1 MSEKK
6 TKLNDS
12 SKKETGPSSCEN
24 INEEIKQSI
33 PEENDQ
39 LNTEKKEKKPTNSS
53 DNVSLSFGAS
63 ELSMLNNFRT
73 NETSESNMIFFN
85 EDKEKNK
92 TNINLNINE
101 CNEKCDTQKKNENNN
116 ISNSKKNPCKR
127 KLYLKREENE
137 ITLDYNTNSLNKVK
151 KNKKERN
158 INNIINNEKL
168 ENVSKAINFSGKKR
182 ERENLILNSNNNHLK
197 NYFHSITQIINQKSE
212 GKKINLHEDINF
224 ANLNPIINYVQH
236 DLYCEFRNPT
246 SIINGLGVV
255 QKKLENNNFK
265 NFESNEF
272 NDVKQKNSLEN
283 NNYVNSSESNDLKT
297 EINLENS
304 IVVNFGSNESEENNL
319 FLNKKNE
326 TNWEN
331 ENFALNLENQ
341 ENTEQN
347 NQIETTCFETE
358 ELINFN

>member
-6 TKLNDS
+6 TELNDA
-12 SKKETGPSSCEN
+12 SKKETCPSSCEN
-24 INEEIKQSI
+24 KNEEIKQSI
-33 PEENDQ
+33 PEENDK
-39 LNTEKKEKKPTNSS
+39 LNSEKKEKKPINSS

-63 ELSMLNNFRT
+63 ELSMLNNFRS
-73 NETSESNMIFFN
+73 NETSDNNMIYFKD
-85 EDKEKNK
+85 DKEKNQ
-92 TNINLNINE
+92 TNIHLNINE
-101 CNEKCDTQKKNENNN
+101 CNEKCDTKKKNENDN
-116 ISNSKKNPCKR
+116 ISNSKIIASRSK
-127 KLYLKREENE
+127 KREENE

-182 ERENLILNSNNNHLK
+182 ERENLILNSNNNLLQ

-212 GKKINLHEDINF
+212 GKKIKLHEDINF
-224 ANLNPIINYVQH
+224 ANLNSKINYVQH
-236 DLYCEFRNPT
+236 DLYCEFRNST

-272 NDVKQKNSLEN
+272 NDEKQKNSLEN

-297 EINLENS
+297 EINWENS
-304 IVVNFGSNESEENNL
+304 IVVNFGFNESEENNL

-331 ENFALNLENQ
+331 EDFALYLENQ
-341 ENTEQN
+341 ENTEEN
-347 NQIETTCFETE
+347 NQIETTCFETAE
-358 ELINFN
+358 IDQF

>member
-73 NETSESNMIFFN
+73 NETSENNMIFFN
-85 EDKEKNK
+85 EDKENNK
-92 TNINLNINE
+92 TNIYLNINE

-116 ISNSKKNPCKR
+116 ISNSKK
-127 KLYLKREENE
+127 
-137 ITLDYNTNSLNKVK
+137 I
-151 KNKKERN
+151 
-158 INNIINNEKL
+158 NIIKNEKL

-182 ERENLILNSNNNHLK
+182 ERENLILKSNNNLQQ
-197 NYFHSITQIINQKSE
+197 NYFHSITQIINHKSE
-212 GKKINLHEDINF
+212 GKKIKLHEDINL
-224 ANLNPIINYVQH
+224 ANLNSIINYFKH
-236 DLYCEFRNPT
+236 DLYCELNRNST
-246 SIINGLGVV
+246 SITNELEII
-255 QKKLENNNFK
+255 QKKLKNNNFK

-272 NDVKQKNSLEN
+272 NDENQKNLLEIY
-283 NNYVNSSESNDLKT
+283 NYVNSPKSNDLKT
-297 EINLENS
+297 QINNFDSNKLYLEPKGNDLLNS
-304 IVVNFGSNESEENNL
+304 SSEDND
-319 FLNKKNE
+319 LNIKSE
-326 TNWEN
+326 MNWEN
-331 ENFALNLENQ
+331 EYFANSESNELYLENQ

-347 NQIETTCFETE
+347 NQIESTCFETAG
-358 ELINFN
+358 INKF